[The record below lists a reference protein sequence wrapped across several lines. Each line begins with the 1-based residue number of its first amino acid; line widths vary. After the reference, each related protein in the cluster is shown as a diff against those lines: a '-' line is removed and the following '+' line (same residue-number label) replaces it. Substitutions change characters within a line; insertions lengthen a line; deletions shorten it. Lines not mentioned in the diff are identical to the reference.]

1 MSSNRLS
8 RCFTRSFFL
17 FEQFFRGH
25 SEWNYAGC
33 FKRKLLTRCFKLCL
47 SNHVNICNWN
57 NGWKFNCYR
66 AQSII
71 IAKRK
76 IEQLFFGSSLDFL
89 YVKILVKIVVILAFV
104 VIRLLALKVFSLR
117 ILRARRIF
125 APPMIKFPL
134 SDTSAEGNRKR
145 ARVTLLQR
153 NRGIVEFPFI

>member
-1 MSSNRLS
+1 M
-8 RCFTRSFFL
+8 
-17 FEQFFRGH
+17 
-25 SEWNYAGC
+25 
-33 FKRKLLTRCFKLCL
+33 
-47 SNHVNICNWN
+47 
-57 NGWKFNCYR
+57 
-66 AQSII
+66 I